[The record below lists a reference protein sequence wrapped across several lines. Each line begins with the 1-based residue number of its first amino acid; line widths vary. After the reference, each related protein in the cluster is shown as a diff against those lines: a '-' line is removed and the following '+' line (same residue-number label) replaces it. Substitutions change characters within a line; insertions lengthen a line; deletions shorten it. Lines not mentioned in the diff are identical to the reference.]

1 MVMWIP
7 IRIRF
12 ENSDEIVNL
21 LFKIIKKKRIFFN
34 RFSTCIIEG

>member
-21 LFKIIKKKRIFFN
+21 LFKIIKKKREN
-34 RFSTCIIEG
+34 FSIDFQLVL

>member
-7 IRIRF
+7 NRIRF

-34 RFSTCIIEG
+34 RFLACIIEG